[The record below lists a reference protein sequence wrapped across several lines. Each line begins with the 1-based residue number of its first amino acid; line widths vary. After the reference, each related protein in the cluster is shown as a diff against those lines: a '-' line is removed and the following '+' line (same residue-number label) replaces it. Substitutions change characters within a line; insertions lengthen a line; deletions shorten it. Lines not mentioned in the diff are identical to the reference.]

1 MLDFTRILA
10 EGEAH
15 EKAGRLADAE
25 RLYRD
30 LLTSTRGTR
39 GVAER
44 AATVNLARLCANDGR
59 EFEGL
64 ALAHAAATLASDAGD
79 AWDLARARLQLATAL
94 HAIEDYPRIPA
105 VLDQIASALSQFDQE
120 HAARLRLSLALQ
132 RARLAAFRGD
142 VDAARNALEDTH
154 AASRKVTGQPAT
166 QRIVWLVNVVA
177 LNVAGRYA
185 EAEAW
190 LDLAPPA
197 EGVVRREL
205 EFAEQRARCLLG
217 LRPQTD
223 GVAAAQALLA
233 MLHDAPED
241 TVGCAWRLRAAIG
254 IGSRLAELVGPAPV
268 TKAAW
273 DLAGHA
279 LLVRVSEIDACI
291 RTMPEV
297 ASAGAEVFERLTEYR
312 DRFRDR
318 HQHLLR
324 EVAASRPWPPV
335 DAALIARN
343 LVVACAW
350 CTRVRA
356 ADGQWMPI
364 RQFLPQEGERFSLS
378 HGICA
383 MCWEKSALEIEAYA
397 RAARPS

>member
-64 ALAHAAATLASDAGD
+64 ALAHAAATLASDAGE
-79 AWDLARARLQLATAL
+79 AWDLARARLQLAA
-94 HAIEDYPRIPA
+94 
-105 VLDQIASALSQFDQE
+105 
-120 HAARLRLSLALQ
+120 
-132 RARLAAFRGD
+132 
-142 VDAARNALEDTH
+142 
-154 AASRKVTGQPAT
+154 
-166 QRIVWLVNVVA
+166 
-177 LNVAGRYA
+177 
-185 EAEAW
+185 
-190 LDLAPPA
+190 
-197 EGVVRREL
+197 
-205 EFAEQRARCLLG
+205 
-217 LRPQTD
+217 
-223 GVAAAQALLA
+223 
-233 MLHDAPED
+233 
-241 TVGCAWRLRAAIG
+241 
-254 IGSRLAELVGPAPV
+254 
-268 TKAAW
+268 
-273 DLAGHA
+273 
-279 LLVRVSEIDACI
+279 
-291 RTMPEV
+291 
-297 ASAGAEVFERLTEYR
+297 AGAEVFERLTEYR

-397 RAARPS
+397 RAVRPS